1 MHHLRAVAGRSP
13 VRGQV
18 AGVRLTGSWMMDT
31 SSAAP
36 GTFAVHGDGMGQ
48 VAVGRE
54 LRVEK
59 GLNYDLSSIDQ

>member
-1 MHHLRAVAGRSP
+1 MAKHAAAVVSLR
-13 VRGQV
+13 RG
-18 AGVRLTGSWMMDT
+18 AKPLLTWMMDT